1 MSMKCAKCGKPCN
14 DARSKPAVCFECAT
28 NRVKTSALAKVAKAP
43 SFGELASVLGGAAG
57 GYTMG
62 HGVQGVV
69 AAQLNN
75 ASKKAFKAGNDDL
88 WWALKKKSKAV
99 SKSGV
104 GGLLGA
110 ASGGGV
116 AAYRVAQA
124 RKQARSDSA
133 RRALMAALGIGG
145 VGAAAANVALTQDM
159 RKHVKRKQAALSS
172 GAARATASGAGGG
185 AIGGA
190 VGALLSGAKGPAE
203 VARAAALTGAASGTS
218 ALAGNTIHNAVQR
231 AKHRRF
237 LKRVGLGAGVA
248 TAAGLGGLYYYK
260 RNQGLLEKRAFPNPF
275 NIWRGVARTGAA
287 AGIGGFLAGAA
298 RSTARV
304 VRASSPAFKAE
315 SELAF
320 KRGVAQAKPITRAAR
335 GEVAAALARPEQRLG
350 RAAALE
356 ARAKA
361 SKKAAE
367 DLAAGLKPDRIEAVR
382 AQAAADHAA
391 SRGRAAAERAARAA
405 NGGALS
411 PAAAAAAQAEQ
422 AEIKAGTRVAPAPKF
437 ADASEQKLYDL
448 HRRQLGAAGRADRL
462 RENTGGVVDTLKQ
475 MNTKYNPLAA
485 TPPPVTQNT
494 RNVIEAQRAKTRA
507 ALSPVTAA
515 RADMRTAKEMENL
528 AAQQPSGKLPT
539 LRDNPVEFAKLHGG
553 RILED
558 GLKVGIPAAAGAAA
572 LHTGANAWGKHQMIN
587 TAKKWALPVGAGVG
601 AYALLKD

>member
-28 NRVKTSALAKVAKAP
+28 DRVKTSALTKVAKAP

-99 SKSGV
+99 GKSGV

-124 RKQARSDSA
+124 RKQARSDST

-145 VGAAAANVALTQDM
+145 AGAAAASVALTQDL
-159 RKHVKRKQAALSS
+159 RKHVKHKQAALSS
-172 GAARATASGAGGG
+172 GAARATVSGAGGG

-190 VGALLSGAKGPAE
+190 VGALLSGAKGPVE

-275 NIWRGVARTGAA
+275 NIWRGVARTGLA
-287 AGIGGFLAGAA
+287 AGIGGFLTGAA

-315 SELAF
+315 TELAF
-320 KRGVAQAKPITRAAR
+320 KRGVAQAKPVTRAAR
-335 GEVAAALARPEQRLG
+335 GEVAAAVARPDQRLG

-367 DLAAGLKPDRIEAVR
+367 DLAAGLKPNRMEAVR

-391 SRGRAAAERAARAA
+391 SRGRAAADRTARAA

-411 PAAAAAAQAEQ
+411 PAAAAAAKAEQ

-437 ADASEQKLYDL
+437 SDASEQKLYDL
-448 HRRQLGAAGRADRL
+448 HRRQLRDAGRADRL
-462 RENTGGVVDTLKQ
+462 GENTGGVVDTLKQ

-494 RNVIEAQRAKTRA
+494 RNVIEAQRTKTRA

>member
-1 MSMKCAKCGKPCN
+1 MPI
-14 DARSKPAVCFECAT
+14 D
-28 NRVKTSALAKVAKAP
+28 RVEVSSLLKVAKAP
-43 SFGELASVLGGAAG
+43 SFGELAAVLGGTAG
-57 GYTMG
+57 GYAAG

-69 AAQLNN
+69 ASQLHN

-99 SKSGV
+99 GKSGV

-110 ASGGGV
+110 VGGGAR
-116 AAYRVAQA
+116 AAYGVAQA
-124 RKQARSDSA
+124 RKQARSEKLH
-133 RRALMAALGIGG
+133 RALTAVLG
-145 VGAAAANVALTQDM
+145 VGGAGALAANIALTQDV
-159 RKHVKRKQAALSS
+159 RKHVKSKQAALSN

-248 TAAGLGGLYYYK
+248 AAAGLGGLYYYK

-275 NIWRGVARTGAA
+275 NVWRGVARTGLA
-287 AGIGGFLAGAA
+287 AGVGGFLTGAVRSAA
-298 RSTARV
+298 RAA
-304 VRASSPAFKAE
+304 RASSPEFKTEA
-315 SELAF
+315 ELALR
-320 KRGVAQAKPITRAAR
+320 RGVAQAKPVTRAAR
-335 GEVAAALARPEQRLG
+335 GEVAAAVARPDQRLG

-367 DLAAGLKPDRIEAVR
+367 DLASGLKADRIEAVR
-382 AQAAADHAA
+382 AQAAADHTAA
-391 SRGRAAAERAARAA
+391 RGRAAAERAARAA

-411 PAAAAAAQAEQ
+411 PSAAALAQAEQ

-437 ADASEQKLYDL
+437 ADASEQKLYEL
-448 HRRQLGAAGRADRL
+448 HRRELRDAGRAEKL
-462 RENTGGVVDTLKQ
+462 NENTGGLFDRVKQ
-475 MNTKYNPLAA
+475 ENTKHNPFAA